1 MTRRPSTSIVASPV
15 LIGAITVLVVIVG
28 VVLAYNANRGL
39 PFVPSLQV
47 KVRADNAAALGKGA
61 EVREGG
67 TRVGFV
73 ERVKPVK
80 GAEGTAVAELQV
92 KLDSSVGD
100 VPVDT
105 TFTIRP
111 RSPLGLKYLEMVR
124 GGSQTA
130 ARQGHVFP
138 PEQTG
143 IPVQIDDFNRIYDRP
158 TRAGVQRNLRGF
170 GDTFAGRGA
179 SLNEAIGELPRLF
192 FLLEPVSANLADP
205 GTRLGRFFRELGDA
219 ARVVSPIAAVQS
231 ELFTRSALT
240 FEAFSR
246 EPESLKE
253 TISRS
258 HPTFQ
263 AGIESFPVQRP
274 FLVDSARLARAM
286 RPVARDLRPT
296 LPQINAAL
304 ARGIPVQRR
313 AGPFYREDLKPTLA
327 ETRELFLDPG
337 TGIAFRGLRA
347 NATTLQPTLRYLG
360 PFQTVCNYWTYFWTN
375 LAEHL
380 SQENQFGF
388 IQRTQVKSTGQQNN
402 SPASMASWA
411 PANGE
416 GYVEASRPRGSP
428 VHLHG
433 TSYNAAID
441 EQGRADCE
449 NGQRGYVTRLASFS
463 PPSFNIGTDPHFPG
477 NQGPTYTG
485 RSRVP
490 RGQSFTR
497 EPLTGAQHE

>member
-1 MTRRPSTSIVASPV
+1 VTRRPNTSIAATPV
-15 LIGAITVLVVIVG
+15 LIGAITVLITIVA
-28 VVLAYNANRGL
+28 VVLAYNANKGL
-39 PFVPSLQV
+39 PFVPSLPV
-47 KVRADNAAALGKGA
+47 KVQADNAVALGKGA

-67 TRVGFV
+67 MRVGFV
-73 ERVKPVK
+73 ERVEAVRRR
-80 GAEGTAVAELQV
+80 GGGAVAEAHV
-92 KLDSSVGD
+92 KLDGSVGD
-100 VPVDT
+100 LPVDT
-105 TFTIRP
+105 SFTIRP

-124 GGSQTA
+124 GSSDEE
-130 ARQGHVFP
+130 ARPGHVFK
-138 PEQTG
+138 PERTE

-158 TRAGVQRNLRGF
+158 TREGVQRNLRGF
-170 GDTFAGRGA
+170 GDAFAGRGA

-192 FLLEPVSANLADP
+192 QLLAPVSANLADP
-205 GTRLGRFFRELGDA
+205 RTRLGRFFRELGDA
-219 ARVVSPIAAVQS
+219 ARVVAPIASTQA

-274 FLVDSARLARAM
+274 FLTDSARLARAM

-296 LPQINAAL
+296 LPEINSAL
-304 ARGIPVQRR
+304 SRGIPVTRR
-313 AGPFYREDLKPTLA
+313 GAHFYEDDLKPTLA
-327 ETRELFLDPG
+327 DTRDLFRDPN
-337 TGIAFRGLRA
+337 TGIALRA
-347 NATTLQPTLRYLG
+347 LEANSTTLRPTLRYLG

-375 LAEHL
+375 LSEHL

-388 IQRTQVKSTGQQNN
+388 IQRTQVKSTGQQDNN
-402 SPASMASWA
+402 PSSMGSWA

-416 GYVEASRPRGSP
+416 NYQQASRSRGSP

-441 EQGRADCE
+441 EQGNADCE
-449 NGQRGYVTRLASFS
+449 NGQRGYVTRLARFS
-463 PPSFNIGTDPHFPG
+463 PPRFNIGTDPHFPG

-497 EPLTGAQHE
+497 EPETGAQHE